1 MEFIEKGI
9 NDNTTTIGYFQI
21 LSQTTYKVYISDD
34 GEYKSPNL
42 YIKRLDNSFYT
53 CISLESPEYFIEN
66 LSLLN
71 ENEITALLNFLKSPT
86 KQPQFQYKK
95 KSYKLKTIWDYTI
108 ICWNVEND
116 ITNNKKFDISMDENG
131 YLISPPMPNYEKL
144 L

>member
-9 NDNTTTIGYFQI
+9 NENTTTIGYFQT

-42 YIKRLDNSFYT
+42 YIKKVDNSFCT
-53 CISLESPEYFIEN
+53 CISLETPVYFIKN

-71 ENEITALLNFLKSPT
+71 ENEITALLNFLKGPT

-131 YLISPPMPNYEKL
+131 YLISPPIPDYKKL